1 MKLKKTQIK
10 IKLKNV
16 KNMIKTKINK
26 VGIVYFLHTL
36 FRTPTMQTYLII
48 RKRMSMI

>member
-1 MKLKKTQIK
+1 MKLKKKNQIK

-36 FRTPTMQTYLII
+36 TPTMQKYLII
-48 RKRMSMI
+48 RKIISMI